1 MVTRTLMMEVLKV
14 MELEEIGNELLF
26 YVYFIVLHFLAELK
40 KIKTI
45 TSSFLEYIMSTGIKM
60 FGATLKKQNST
71 V

>member
-40 KIKTI
+40 NIKTI
-45 TSSFLEYIMSTGIKM
+45 TNSFLEYIISTGIQL
-60 FGATLKKQNST
+60 FGVTLKKQNSP